1 MWMDLETV
9 IEWSKSEREKH
20 ILYINTYMWN
30 LGKNGTDG
38 PICKLEIE
46 IQTLKQQQQQL
57 MNTKGGWVKQ
67 LYLNNL
73 KKWYINFK
81 KCNKS
86 MVIEATKF
94 WDSN

>member
-1 MWMDLETV
+1 
-9 IEWSKSEREKH
+9 
-20 ILYINTYMWN
+20 MWN

-73 KKWYINFK
+73 KKWYINF
-81 KCNKS
+81 
-86 MVIEATKF
+86 
-94 WDSN
+94 